1 MEELIALQIPTS
13 ISRTDHTLSRIEGDH
28 LKNSAGVATGVLG
41 QKDYMKL
48 SPNSDTTL
56 KLRENQGSSRHSQES
71 TLRQKRLPSPCQYLR
86 RQLVSSR
93 TLLTRTAAA
102 PPHCALPQ
110 EPKLEQGRQGTIIC
124 ETWTGVQSG
133 RWASR
138 RKWQE
143 RQWGSALDAR
153 LAQEHLLRPGVVL
166 GTLSLSLA
174 CRVVGAAARRQ
185 LS

>member
-1 MEELIALQIPTS
+1 MHNPC
-13 ISRTDHTLSRIEGDH
+13 
-28 LKNSAGVATGVLG
+28 
-41 QKDYMKL
+41 
-48 SPNSDTTL
+48 
-56 KLRENQGSSRHSQES
+56 KLRKHTTRHRNPPHSRKLQQE
-71 TLRQKRLPSPCQYLR
+71 PN
-86 RQLVSSR
+86 LVSSR